1 MADDGRSGPDAT
13 DPIPP
18 RSALRLVV
26 DPVFGP
32 FFAGRLLS
40 NLGVWIHQVA
50 AAVAVY
56 ELTRSA
62 TWVGAVAV
70 GQFVPQLLIAPWSGA
85 RADSADRRSQ
95 LIAGRLI
102 GAVGSASCAIAPVA
116 AGMGGAEARS
126 AAAIV
131 IVGSTLLGFG
141 FALGGPALHALVP
154 SLVPPRDLPAAVT
167 LNTFPITMA
176 RALGPAVGA
185 VIVASAGVRPA
196 FLAAAAG
203 NLVFA
208 VLLRATRAG
217 HAAPPP
223 AATAGRGSVR
233 AGLAHV
239 LDSRDLRGLLLA
251 VGAIGFA
258 VDPVV
263 TLGPSLAD
271 VLGGGAELVGA
282 ITSAFGTGAAVG
294 LFVVGRL
301 RGRLD
306 GVSSAA
312 VGLAILGVGYLLAA
326 PMTDPV
332 AAVAAIGLAGCGM
345 TVGLT
350 SLTTR
355 VQQQVDEEF
364 RGRVMAAWSIAFLGT
379 RPLAAVLLGGLTDL
393 AGVRVALA
401 AVGAALVLAAVL
413 LRRRLAPDA
422 GTGALSEA

>member
-1 MADDGRSGPDAT
+1 MAPAGGSGPDAA
-13 DPIPP
+13 DPTTP

-56 ELTRSA
+56 ALTRSA

-70 GQFVPQLLIAPWSGA
+70 GQFLPQVLIAPWSGA
-85 RADSADRRSQ
+85 RADRADRRSQ

-116 AGMGGAEARS
+116 AGTGGAEARS
-126 AAAIV
+126 AAALV

-141 FALGGPALHALVP
+141 FAIGGPALHALVP
-154 SLVPPRDLPAAVT
+154 SLVAPRDLPAAVT

-203 NLVFA
+203 NLAFA
-208 VLLRATRAG
+208 VLLLATSAG
-217 HAAPPP
+217 HAAPPA
-223 AATAGRGSVR
+223 AATSGRGSIR

-239 LDSRDLRGLLLA
+239 VGSRELRGLLLT

-271 VLGGGAELVGA
+271 ALGGGAELVGA
-282 ITSAFGTGAAVG
+282 IASAFGTGAAVG
-294 LFVVGRL
+294 LVVVGRL

-312 VGLAILGVGYLLAA
+312 AGLALLGVGYLFAA
-326 PMTDPV
+326 PMSDPV

-355 VQQQVDEEF
+355 VHQQVDEEF

-393 AGVRVALA
+393 TGVRAALA
-401 AVGAALVLAAVL
+401 AVGAALVVAAVL
-413 LRRRLAPDA
+413 LRRRLAPGA
-422 GTGALSEA
+422 GALSGA